1 MASNIAMNDRGEI
14 DYVDKYIGVY
24 YTPLNSLTLAEMKE
38 LNNNFISSCTNIQ
51 KKDDLTMYRLYGEDS
66 KGVCLVF
73 DFHPQ
78 WQKNNMQMR
87 KISYGEARNRHA
99 VLDFLKLFISTLSSA
114 YGIRF
119 RFKYLDIWKHFFK
132 SSDYALEEE
141 VRLLYIDEG
150 YNPPDGSGWVKSNPD
165 NIISRYVTFKFSNT
179 DFPLTLSAI
188 VLGPNCPDAQLNR
201 RQLEVFLDANGITGV
216 MVENSTIESYR
227 KS

>member
-1 MASNIAMNDRGEI
+1 MNDQGEI

-73 DFHPQ
+73 DFHPDRQ
-78 WQKNNMQMR
+78 LNNMQMR
-87 KISYGEARNRHA
+87 KISYGETRNRHA
-99 VLDFLKLFISTLSSA
+99 ILDFLKLFISLLSST

-132 SSDYALEEE
+132 SSDYVE
-141 VRLLYIDEG
+141 I
-150 YNPPDGSGWVKSNPD
+150 
-165 NIISRYVTFKFSNT
+165 
-179 DFPLTLSAI
+179 PLKLT
-188 VLGPNCPDAQLNR
+188 
-201 RQLEVFLDANGITGV
+201 T
-216 MVENSTIESYR
+216 
-227 KS
+227 